1 MKRDETVSKSALSDA
16 GNTLNEYSEKLL
28 NANSYEKIPSME
40 KNPFTFMLNDS
51 VTMKYKNSGAL
62 SCVEKFEITDK
73 DTGEVVSGIN
83 SNIMFRRKQY
93 VDNEQFVKLYND
105 QMKSIF
111 NLSLSAIKVFGY
123 IMFEMQNLVNSDAVW
138 FSLKGCME
146 FCEYTSH
153 QMVYRGLSELLK
165 KMIICKSDKPNQFWI
180 NPKYVFNGNRIIVFN
195 EFITGNAD
203 YFDQTKKL
211 K

>member
-1 MKRDETVSKSALSDA
+1 MKRNGAVSVSALSNA
-16 GNTLNEYSEKLL
+16 SNMLNDYSEKLL
-28 NANSYEKIPSME
+28 KADSYEKIPSMD

-51 VTMKYKNSGAL
+51 VTMKYKNNGSL
-62 SCVEKFEITDK
+62 TSVEKFEVTDK
-73 DTGEVVSGIN
+73 DTGEVISGID
-83 SNIMFRRKQY
+83 SNIVFRRKQY
-93 VDNEQFVKLYND
+93 VDNKQFVKLYND

-123 IMFEMQNLVNSDAVW
+123 IMFEMQNMVNSDAVW
-138 FSLKGCME
+138 FSLKGCMD

-165 KMIICKSDKPNQFWI
+165 KLIICKSDRPGQFWI

-195 EFITGNAD
+195 EFIASNGD
-203 YFDQTKKL
+203 HFESVKKL
-211 K
+211 R